1 MKDTAQSE
9 KGQLGEDFVNKIAFN
24 SFLKYWCFPG
34 PLDIIQDNKEICELL
49 IVFDSVCIIVSV
61 KNYDFGG
68 DYNKYFK
75 KTIGKANRQ
84 IIGAEKKLF
93 GDRITLLKH
102 PERNAEEFPKETITK
117 TYRIIVNLNTNVK
130 YYQTSYVY
138 KGKQFTVMDSMA
150 WQTSLAELNTVPDFI
165 DYIDNRTT
173 LFKNFPAFIL
183 PREEYDFSESDGIQL
198 MSELDKFIYDN
209 DGNSKL
215 SIAKNELEQEGYFID
230 QLVREMIINSE
241 NGEYLAKMFFKLNR
255 IERSIFAKRYLEYH
269 NNISSSKLR
278 IKFNRTHARF
288 GSLNIVFVYFEDDL
302 PKNELDDLVELSLF
316 HFSYL
321 HDFQCGEIGLL
332 GVSNSFNNFIFGY
345 MQGNVSMSKLEIEEL
360 ENDFKYID
368 WKIKTR
374 PNPQ

>member
-34 PLDIIQDNKEICELL
+34 PLDIIQDNKEICDLL

-215 SIAKNELEQEGYFID
+215 SIVSGTEMDLIALYINNDFKFPSKLIKNEADILNIKIDGEWDKFLNSKLHKAKNELEQEGYFID
-230 QLVREMIINSE
+230 QLVCEMIINSE

-288 GSLNIVFVYFEDDL
+288 GSLNIVFVYFHVVL
-302 PKNELDDLVELSLF
+302 GQFWL
-316 HFSYL
+316 YL
-321 HDFQCGEIGLL
+321 
-332 GVSNSFNNFIFGY
+332 Y
-345 MQGNVSMSKLEIEEL
+345 
-360 ENDFKYID
+360 
-368 WKIKTR
+368 
-374 PNPQ
+374 